1 MLTGTP
7 SEKARRRAS
16 RAARRGG
23 DDDATRIGWR
33 MAGLGIETVS
43 YVLGGVAIGWG
54 LKTLVVQWGWPESDG
69 WVIGGAALGMASGFS
84 QLIRGGLRLNREL
97 EAATKRSR
105 DAAGAAPESDRP
117 SGAGQKEGEA

>member
-7 SEKARRRAS
+7 SEKTRR
-16 RAARRGG
+16 RAARRGRE
-23 DDDATRIGWR
+23 DEATRIGWR

-54 LKTLVVQWGWPESDG
+54 LKNLVVQWGWPESDG
-69 WVIGGAALGMASGFS
+69 WIIGGAAFGMASGFS

-97 EAATKRSR
+97 EAATRRSR
-105 DAAGAAPESDRP
+105 DAADAAPEGDGP
-117 SGAGQKEGEA
+117 SRTEDKEGEA